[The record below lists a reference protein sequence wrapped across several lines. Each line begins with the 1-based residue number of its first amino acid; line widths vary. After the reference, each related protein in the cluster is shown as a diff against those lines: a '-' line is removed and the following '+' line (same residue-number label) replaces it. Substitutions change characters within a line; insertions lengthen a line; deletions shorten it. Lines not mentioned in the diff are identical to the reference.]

1 MEEGGELGAAFFILR
16 FPFEKLKQNIE
27 LISLVKFRI
36 KFRESTS
43 RQREKWSKLSVLMS
57 DCIRHFRT
65 KMLKEES
72 DPKEGSQVLK
82 LPAEMKL

>member
-1 MEEGGELGAAFFILR
+1 M
-16 FPFEKLKQNIE
+16 
-27 LISLVKFRI
+27 KFGI

-65 KMLKEES
+65 KILKEES

-82 LPAEMKL
+82 